1 MGFFAGLAGKVNQ
14 SATFYRQHLRRHDA
28 GCLFFA
34 NMYAIINSNIAMS
47 PFNYLVVGSLLLT
60 ACAQAPQHTEPVL
73 HPEPQTEIAP
83 ILPNVE
89 LSDELLY
96 EFLLTE
102 IANQR
107 GHKALAVEGSAD
119 IAKKTRDPRLAR
131 RAAQLASESGD
142 INKSIDAFRQWQEI
156 EPASPLAGRMLAS
169 ILIRGGKLDEAQL
182 ELAKV
187 LEAEKVNPGLVF
199 IQAFQM
205 VAPYP
210 NKPAALKLML
220 NLAQPYPQVAEAH
233 WSVAQLAQQ
242 ADDNPL
248 ALAEAR
254 QAHSLRPEWDMAVLL
269 EAQLLQTNAPQQALE
284 MLRHYLSDYPDARE
298 IRLQYARML
307 LGQKQYRLSRTE
319 FQLLAK
325 DNPDNPDLAFA
336 IALISL
342 QLNDL
347 QDAEVQLRKALE
359 KGQKD
364 QDTVQYYLGQL
375 GEAKEDEGEAIAHYR
390 EVKGGEHQFAARLRV
405 VYLLNKHGKPDEA
418 REYLHQTPAANNQQ
432 RVQLVLIEA
441 QLLRDAKRTEDAYQV
456 LQQGLTKLPN
466 HPDLLYETAM
476 LADRIGKPE
485 VFEQLI
491 RKLIQLK
498 PDYAHAYNALGYSLL
513 ERNERIAEA
522 VQLVEKALQLAPDDA
537 AIMDS
542 VGWGY
547 YRSGRLDESLKLLR
561 RAFSSN
567 PDPEIAAHLGEV
579 LWVHGDKDEARKIW
593 QDSLKVNPGNVPLQA
608 VIKKFIP

>member
-1 MGFFAGLAGKVNQ
+1 MTTLRSPRLALHPAGK
-14 SATFYRQHLRRHDA
+14 RRGVQNLLKWA
-28 GCLFFA
+28 
-34 NMYAIINSNIAMS
+34 
-47 PFNYLVVGSLLLT
+47 PNYLIAGSLLLT
-60 ACAQAPQHTEPVL
+60 ACAQAPQRNEPAQP
-73 HPEPQTEIAP
+73 PEPQAEAAP
-83 ILPNVE
+83 VLPNVE

-119 IAKKTRDPRLAR
+119 IARKTRDPRLAK
-131 RAAQLASESGD
+131 RAAQLAFESGD
-142 INKSIDAFRQWQEI
+142 MNKSIEAFRQWREV
-156 EPASPLAGRMLAS
+156 EPASPLAGQMLAS
-169 ILIRGGKLDEAQL
+169 ILLRGGRLDEAQP

-187 LEAEKVNPGLVF
+187 LETEKANPGGGF
-199 IQAFQM
+199 MQIFQL

-210 NKPAALKLML
+210 DKPAALKLMR

-242 ADDNPL
+242 AGDSPL
-248 ALAEAR
+248 ALSEVR
-254 QAHSLRPEWDMAVLL
+254 QARSLRPEWDMAASL
-269 EAQLLQTNAPQQALE
+269 EAQLLQKNAPQQALE
-284 MLRHYLSDYPDARE
+284 VLRRYLSDYPDARE
-298 IRLQYARML
+298 IRLQYARTL
-307 LGQKQYRLSRTE
+307 LEQKQYKLSRAE
-319 FQLLAK
+319 FQRLAK

-347 QDAEVQLRKALE
+347 QDAEAQLRQALI
-359 KGQKD
+359 KGKKD
-364 QDTVQYYLGQL
+364 QDTVQHYLGQL
-375 GEAKEDEGEAIAHYR
+375 SEAKENEDEAIAHYR

-405 VYLLNKHGKPDEA
+405 AYLLSKRGKLDEA
-418 REYLHQTPAANNQQ
+418 REYLQQTQAANNQQ

-441 QLLRDAKRTEDAYQV
+441 QLLREAKRLDDAYQV
-456 LQQGLTKLPN
+456 LQQGLAKLPN

-476 LADRIGKPE
+476 LADKTGKPDI
-485 VFEQLI
+485 FEQLI
-491 RKLIQLK
+491 RKLIQIK
-498 PDYAHAYNALGYSLL
+498 PDHAHAYNALGYSLL
-513 ERNERIAEA
+513 ERNERIPEA
-522 VQLVEKALQLAPDDA
+522 VELVEKALQLAPDDA

-561 RAFSSN
+561 RAFAGN
-567 PDPEIAAHLGEV
+567 PDPEVAAHLGEV
-579 LWVHGDKDEARKIW
+579 LWMHGDKEEARKTW
-593 QDSLKVNPGNVPLQA
+593 QDSLKTNPGNTLLQT